1 MASGGG
7 ACPYA
12 CWDLDIAGSCC
23 LGRDYYSTGYNI
35 LLVGGSCIDGCLLVV
50 GVGGRLVCSA
60 DGCLLDHPGG
70 SFGYGL
76 WLLLGDFFCLRLH
89 YIFF

>member
-1 MASGGG
+1 MGHAHMLAG
-7 ACPYA
+7 ALILLGDA
-12 CWDLDIAGSCC
+12 VWTGTIIQLDIISRWMVRSCKD
-23 LGRDYYSTGYNI
+23 R
-35 LLVGGSCIDGCLLVV
+35 CLLVV
-50 GVGGRLVCSA
+50 GVGGHVGVFCY
-60 DGCLLDHPGG
+60 GCLLDYPGG